1 MGYTIYILKAQKNLN
16 KKHIMLTF
24 NLMNI
29 MHRPYYAVQFIDA
42 QTAQQ
47 HDAEFK
53 NENKKKISS
62 HRNIMSQEQQINALE
77 L

>member
-1 MGYTIYILKAQKNLN
+1 
-16 KKHIMLTF
+16 MLTF

-29 MHRPYYAVQFIDA
+29 MHRPCYAVQFIDT

-53 NENKKKISS
+53 NENKKKYPAIG
-62 HRNIMSQEQQINALE
+62 I
-77 L
+77 

>member
-1 MGYTIYILKAQKNLN
+1 
-16 KKHIMLTF
+16 MLTF

-53 NENKKKISS
+53 NENKKKYPAIG
-62 HRNIMSQEQQINALE
+62 I
-77 L
+77 